1 MQANSLEIIKL
12 NNLRL
17 AAKII
22 SEELKQGI
30 HLGKRVGTGSEF
42 EQYRYYVPGDD
53 PNRIDW
59 KYFSK
64 SGKHMIKESQ
74 SESHLNVR
82 LMLDLSGSM
91 NYEEDGVRRMDYAKN
106 LLASLAYMAHQQGDS
121 LSYFTFRNGQLEQKV
136 APSPKAFQKIL
147 YQLETEKAFG
157 SWPITKKSF
166 PALKTRQ
173 KELIIVVSDFLQQ
186 DSEWLDIVQQMR
198 HPKKEIVLF
207 QILGTQEVEFELKG
221 SFRFRDLE
229 SDRIITLD
237 GATVKKTYNSA
248 IRSYLSGLEE
258 ALRLPQVHLFR
269 ANLQESISG
278 LINRFLSQRTP
289 Y

>member
-1 MQANSLEIIKL
+1 MQAKTLEIIKL

-22 SEELKQGI
+22 SEELKHGI

-42 EQYRYYVPGDD
+42 EQYRYYEPGDD
-53 PNRIDW
+53 PKRIDW

-74 SESHLNVR
+74 SESHLNVS

-91 NYEEDGVRRMDYAKN
+91 NYEEDGVKRLDYAKN
-106 LLASLAYMAHQQGDS
+106 LLASLAYLAHQQGDS
-121 LSYFTFRNGQLEQKV
+121 LSFFTFQNGQLEKKV
-136 APSPKAFQKIL
+136 TPSPKAFQKIL
-147 YQLETEKAFG
+147 YLLETEKASG
-157 SWPITKKSF
+157 SWPITKQSF

-186 DSEWLDIVQQMR
+186 DSEWLDIVEQMR
-198 HPKKEIVLF
+198 HPNKEIVLF
-207 QILGTQEVEFELKG
+207 QILGSQEVEFEMKG

-229 SDRIITLD
+229 SDRIVTLD
-237 GATVKKTYNSA
+237 GATVQKTYNAA
-248 IRSYLSGLEE
+248 IQSYLSGLEE
-258 ALRLPQVHLFR
+258 ALKLPKVHLFR
-269 ANLQESISG
+269 VNLQESISE
-278 LINRFLSQRTP
+278 LINRFLSQRTL

>member
-1 MQANSLEIIKL
+1 MQAKTLEIIKL

-22 SEELKQGI
+22 SEELKHGI

-42 EQYRYYVPGDD
+42 EQYRYYEPGDD
-53 PNRIDW
+53 PKRIDW

-74 SESHLNVR
+74 SESHLNVS

-91 NYEEDGVRRMDYAKN
+91 NYEEDGVRRLDYAKN
-106 LLASLAYMAHQQGDS
+106 LLASLAYLAHQQGDS
-121 LSYFTFRNGQLEQKV
+121 LSFFTFQNGLLEKKV
-136 APSPKAFQKIL
+136 NPSPKSFQKIL
-147 YQLETEKAFG
+147 YHLETEKASG
-157 SWPITKKSF
+157 SWPKTKQSF

-186 DSEWLDIVQQMR
+186 DSEWLDIVEQMR
-198 HPKKEIVLF
+198 HPNKEIVLF
-207 QILGTQEVEFELKG
+207 QILGKQEVEFEMKG

-229 SDRIITLD
+229 SDRIVTLD
-237 GATVKKTYNSA
+237 GATVQKTYNAA
-248 IRSYLSGLEE
+248 IQSYLYGLEE
-258 ALRLPQVHLFR
+258 ALRLPKVHLFR
-269 ANLQESISG
+269 VNLQESISE
-278 LINRFLSQRTP
+278 LINRFLSQRTL